1 MVQFLVAAQ
10 DGGDGAGG
18 HLNEKMTAELEL
30 TRSLDSLSSEELDHV
45 SLGLTH
51 AFGASL
57 AGVPA
62 TMAFGSP
69 RKAGQL
75 IALSKLLTLSDV
87 WSAANASCL

>member
-1 MVQFLVAAQ
+1 LVAAQ

-57 AGVPA
+57 AGDPGDDGFWL
-62 TMAFGSP
+62 TTEG
-69 RKAGQL
+69 GQL